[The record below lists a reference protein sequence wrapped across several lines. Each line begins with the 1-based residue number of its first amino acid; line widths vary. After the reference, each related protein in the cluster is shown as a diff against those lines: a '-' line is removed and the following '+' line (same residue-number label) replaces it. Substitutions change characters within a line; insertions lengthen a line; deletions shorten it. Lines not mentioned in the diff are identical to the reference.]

1 MFDWYPNIVTN
12 KSKSATETHFICCH
26 KSESVSED
34 LLSVSYQPF
43 FDMVLPSNQ
52 SHLTDAQL
60 WQRHFETT
68 SEMLGRGMVG
78 GELWL
83 TGEGIQTHGSE
94 AARRI
99 LRG

>member
-1 MFDWYPNIVTN
+1 
-12 KSKSATETHFICCH
+12 
-26 KSESVSED
+26 
-34 LLSVSYQPF
+34 
-43 FDMVLPSNQ
+43 MVLPSNP